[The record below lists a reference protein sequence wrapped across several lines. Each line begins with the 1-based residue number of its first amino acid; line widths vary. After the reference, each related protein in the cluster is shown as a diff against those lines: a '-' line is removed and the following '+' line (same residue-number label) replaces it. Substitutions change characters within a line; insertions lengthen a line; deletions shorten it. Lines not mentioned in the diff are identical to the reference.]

1 MAAAYAAG
9 RVTLGEAIVA
19 AYYRGKSVAR
29 ITREGSMAALGLTA
43 KDCETLLEPLKDRV
57 SIAAIN
63 SPVSITV
70 SGDTDAVQEV
80 SNICNSKGIFN
91 RVLSTGG
98 KAYHSFHM
106 REVGGIFET
115 STRQATSHIYQE
127 EGRRAV
133 TPFFSSV
140 SGHRLAE
147 GFQITPSYWRS
158 NLEGPVLFVPAL
170 EELVNHGVDLLVEI
184 GPHSALAGPIRQL
197 EQAFRGKEK
206 VFPPYMPT
214 LVRKRDAEECML
226 ELAGAL
232 FNDACELNLGAVN
245 CAVEDMTGKEIKP
258 RLLSSLPT
266 YRYAYGDSLQHM
278 SRIETEFRFP
288 QYPFHNLLGSRVLG
302 ASPRAPSWRNVIS
315 LDSPQEAG
323 GLRVMQTAQIS
334 VACLLEMVLVAAQQ
348 TVASIPARTWT
359 LTDIQLPNALT
370 LEVEK
375 DVVTCLH
382 PDVDEGSFC
391 FEITSIQ
398 GREATLHAAGRVHA
412 KQGQPI
418 QGSILDRQIT
428 PITISAARLYKKLEA
443 TGIQYD
449 LPWQSIDTV
458 HANPLEDVYR
468 CELKET
474 SLGRLGTLEACIQ
487 LAIMSSVTHQQSR
500 DLRLVYPVSIGK
512 IDITDFWNNLDLSAP
527 HLTSTNQS
535 REVVKAI
542 DLWDTNSQ
550 LAIGLKDVR
559 LNSLDRRIIEP
570 TEYSALQS
578 ISKPD
583 YTAISQDSISD
594 MFPAP
599 VFPGEKTFTKVHR
612 LASAMVV
619 QYISSQTDNPSKKTS
634 ESLSETGRNFLEW
647 LENAYAQIPSGSMP
661 YGQELTAMD
670 GPARSKLISTLYE
683 EVSQDSVEAQLM
695 MAMYTN
701 LSGVLNGTVSA
712 HDLLMVDGLL
722 HKLYNSTLT
731 AAGSMI
737 QLRRVMDLV
746 GHKNPSARYLEIG
759 GGTRGATR
767 EILDVLG
774 AWGGGRRYGSYCF
787 TDVSSYFLSG
797 ARDEFQKCQD
807 ISYATLNIEE
817 APSKQGIEEA
827 SYDVVVAANVFV
839 PCLLVMKARTNT
851 DMTGPPRNDLARR
864 DASQRTQAL
873 EAKWEA
879 YPRGNCTQ
887 SLLLT
892 HLPIPQRRKHKT
904 NLVLADH
911 RDGMAHNCIGK
922 RSPSPSLLQ
931 GSKKPL

>member
-9 RVTLGEAIVA
+9 RVTLEEAIIA

-29 ITREGSMAALGLTA
+29 ITREGSMAALGLTP
-43 KDCETLLEPLKDRV
+43 KDCEALLEPLKGRV

-63 SPVSITV
+63 SPESITV
-70 SGDTDAVQEV
+70 SGDTDAIQEV

-106 REVGGIFET
+106 QEIGEIFET

-127 EGRRAV
+127 EERRAV
-133 TPFFSSV
+133 KPFFSSV
-140 SGHRLAE
+140 SGHRLPE
-147 GFQITPSYWRS
+147 GSPITPSYWRS
-158 NLEGPVLFVPAL
+158 NLEGPVLFSPAL
-170 EELVNHGVDLLVEI
+170 EELVNDGIDVLVEI
-184 GPHSALAGPIRQL
+184 GPHWALAGPIRQL

-206 VFPPYMPT
+206 GFPPYMPT

-226 ELAGAL
+226 EMAGAL
-232 FNDACELNLGAVN
+232 FNDGCELNIGAVN
-245 CAVEDMTGKEIKP
+245 CAVEAMTGKEVEP

-288 QYPFHNLLGSRVLG
+288 QFPFHNLLGSRVLG

-315 LDSPQEAG
+315 LDSPQEVG
-323 GLRVMQTAQIS
+323 GLRVLQNAQVP

-348 TVASIPARTWT
+348 TVPSISAKTWT
-359 LTDIQLPNALT
+359 LTNIQLPNALT
-370 LEVEK
+370 LEVER

-382 PDVDEGSFC
+382 PDVDGGSFF

-398 GREATLHAAGRVHA
+398 GREATLHAAGRIHV
-412 KQGQPI
+412 KEDQPI
-418 QGSILDRQIT
+418 QASIHDGRVT
-428 PITISAARLYKKLEA
+428 PITVPAAKLYKKLEA
-443 TGIQYD
+443 TGLQYD
-449 LPWQSIDTV
+449 VSWQSIDTV
-458 HANPLEDVYR
+458 HANPLENVYR
-468 CELKET
+468 CELRET
-474 SLGRLGTLEACIQ
+474 PLGRLGTLETCIQ
-487 LAIMSSVTHQQSR
+487 LAIMSSVTHQQPR
-500 DLRLVYPVSIGK
+500 DLQLAYPVSIGK
-512 IDITDFWNNLDLSAP
+512 VDITGSWDNLDLSAP
-527 HLTSTNQS
+527 YLASTHQS
-535 REVVKAI
+535 GDFVKTV

-550 LAIGLKDVR
+550 LAICLKDVR
-559 LNSLDRRIIEP
+559 LNSLDRRIIET
-570 TEYSALQS
+570 TEYPALRS

-583 YTAISQDSISD
+583 YTTISQSSISG

-599 VFPGEKTFTKVHR
+599 VFPGEKTFSKVHK

-619 QYISSQTDNPSKKTS
+619 QYISSQTDSSSSKTS
-634 ESLSETGRNFLEW
+634 KLLSETGQNFFEW
-647 LENAYAQIPSGSMP
+647 LENAYAQIPNGSIP
-661 YGQELTAMD
+661 CGQELTAMD

-695 MAMYTN
+695 MRMYTN
-701 LSGVLNGTVSA
+701 LSGVLDGTISA

-722 HKLYNSTLT
+722 HKLYTSTFT

-737 QLRRVMDLV
+737 QLRRVIDLV
-746 GHKNPSARYLEIG
+746 GHKDPSARYLEIG

-767 EILDVLG
+767 EVLDVLG
-774 AWGGGRRYGSYCF
+774 AWSGARRYGSYCF

-797 ARDEFQKCQD
+797 ARDEFQDCQD

-817 APSKQGIEEA
+817 APSKQGIEEG

-839 PCLLVMKARTNT
+839 PCLLVWRARTDT
-851 DMTGPPRNDLARR
+851 EMTGPPRNDLTRR
-864 DASQRTQAL
+864 DSSQCPQTF

-879 YPRGNCTQ
+879 YSR
-887 SLLLT
+887 
-892 HLPIPQRRKHKT
+892 
-904 NLVLADH
+904 
-911 RDGMAHNCIGK
+911 
-922 RSPSPSLLQ
+922 
-931 GSKKPL
+931 

>member
-9 RVTLGEAIVA
+9 RVTLEEAIVA

-29 ITREGSMAALGLTA
+29 ITREGSMAALGLTPN
-43 KDCETLLEPLKDRV
+43 DCETLLEPLKDRV

-63 SPVSITV
+63 SPESITV
-70 SGDTDAVQEV
+70 SGDTDAIQEV

-106 REVGGIFET
+106 REIGEIFET
-115 STRQATSHIYQE
+115 STRQAMSHIYQE

-140 SGHRLAE
+140 SGHRLPE
-147 GFQITPSYWRS
+147 GSQITPSYWRS
-158 NLEGPVLFVPAL
+158 DLEGPVLFSPAL
-170 EELVNHGVDLLVEI
+170 EELVNYGVDLIVEI

-232 FNDACELNLGAVN
+232 FNEACKLNIGAVN
-245 CAVEDMTGKEIKP
+245 CAVEAATGKEITP

-288 QYPFHNLLGSRVLG
+288 QFSFHNLLGSRVLG
-302 ASPRAPSWRNVIS
+302 ASPRAPSWRNVINS
-315 LDSPQEAG
+315 DSAQDVG
-323 GLRVMQTAQIS
+323 GLRVLQTAQIP

-348 TVASIPARTWT
+348 TVPSISARTWT
-359 LTDIQLPNALT
+359 FTNIQLPNALT

-375 DVVTCLH
+375 DVVTCLY
-382 PDVDEGSFC
+382 PNVDEGSYL

-398 GREATLHAAGRVHA
+398 GREAIVHAAGQIHA
-412 KQGQPI
+412 KQDQPI
-418 QGSILDRQIT
+418 QGNILDGRIT
-428 PITISAARLYKKLEA
+428 PITISAAKLYKKLEA
-443 TGIQYD
+443 TGLQYD
-449 LPWQSIDTV
+449 VSWQSIETV
-458 HANPLEDVYR
+458 HANPLENVYR
-468 CELKET
+468 YELRET
-474 SLGRLGTLEACIQ
+474 SLSRLGTLETCIQ
-487 LAIMSSVTHQQSR
+487 LAIMSSVTHQQTH
-500 DLRLVYPVSIGK
+500 DLQLAYPVSIGEVV
-512 IDITDFWNNLDLSAP
+512 ITGFWDNLDM
-527 HLTSTNQS
+527 STPYLASTIQS
-535 REVVKAI
+535 RDVVKTV

-550 LAIGLKDVR
+550 LAICLKDVR
-559 LNSLDRRIIEP
+559 LNHLDCRIIKP
-570 TEYSALQS
+570 TEYPALQS

-583 YTAISQDSISD
+583 YSTISQDSISGI
-594 MFPAP
+594 FPAP
-599 VFPGEKTFTKVHR
+599 VFPGERTFTKVHR
-612 LASAMVV
+612 LASAVVV
-619 QYISSQTDNPSKKTS
+619 QYISSQTESSSNKTS
-634 ESLSETGRNFLEW
+634 ESLSETGRNFFDW
-647 LENAYAQIPSGSMP
+647 LENAYAQIPNGSMP
-661 YGQELTAMD
+661 YGQELAAMD

-683 EVSQDSVEAQLM
+683 EVYQDSVEAQLM
-695 MAMYTN
+695 MRMYTN
-701 LSGVLNGTVSA
+701 LSCVLDGTVSA

-722 HKLYNSTLT
+722 HKLYTSTLT

-737 QLRRVMDLV
+737 QLRRVIDLV
-746 GHKNPSARYLEIG
+746 GHKDPSARYLEIG

-774 AWGGGRRYGSYCF
+774 AWGGARRYGSYCF

-797 ARDEFQKCQD
+797 ARDEFQDCQD

-839 PCLLVMKARTNT
+839 PWLLV
-851 DMTGPPRNDLARR
+851 
-864 DASQRTQAL
+864 
-873 EAKWEA
+873 
-879 YPRGNCTQ
+879 
-887 SLLLT
+887 
-892 HLPIPQRRKHKT
+892 
-904 NLVLADH
+904 
-911 RDGMAHNCIGK
+911 
-922 RSPSPSLLQ
+922 
-931 GSKKPL
+931 